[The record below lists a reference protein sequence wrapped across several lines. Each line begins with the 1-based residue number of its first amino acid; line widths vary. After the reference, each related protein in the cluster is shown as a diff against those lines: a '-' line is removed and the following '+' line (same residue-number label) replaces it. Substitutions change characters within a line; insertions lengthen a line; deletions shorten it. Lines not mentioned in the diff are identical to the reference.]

1 MEIGVVGDEDFVLGF
16 KLVGI
21 RKTFVPSNSEYLE
34 QMVSEALADPE
45 VGILVMKDSDFS
57 SLETAKQNLLAESIQ
72 PTVITIG
79 KLFPMFELTLDGLD
93 QAVKKLVVR
102 K

>member
-79 KLFPMFELTLDGLD
+79 MEEDTAIREKIK
-93 QAVKKLVVR
+93 QAIGVDLWK
-102 K
+102 